1 MSGGLTTFMVV
12 EPVFPWELRS
22 LLLHAAVTG
31 QKASFKATSLDDPEL
46 PPVPHTFTVKVTSA
60 QFEAP
65 AAFDV
70 TDQDG
75 HIIQIK
81 LSELGPVEFTVYV

>member
-1 MSGGLTTFMVV
+1 MSGGLTTFVVV
-12 EPVFPWELRS
+12 EPVFSWELRS
-22 LLLHAAVTG
+22 LLLHAAATG
-31 QKASFKATSLDDPEL
+31 QTTSFKATSLDDTSQ
-46 PPVPHTFTVKVTSA
+46 PPVQHTFTVKVTGA

-81 LSELGPVEFTVYV
+81 LPEFGPVEFTVYV